1 MNKKIIPVAIIAI
14 VLIGISSFYDG
25 TIYQKKKMAPQ
36 NFSREENGSGFQRK
50 TSEQRIGQN
59 NSGGAFENG
68 EIISKD
74 DKSITIKTR
83 EGSSKIIYFS
93 NSTTIGKTVDGSVSD
108 LNIGNQVMVNSKND
122 SSGVITAQ
130 NIQIRPKSPIEQPK

>member
-1 MNKKIIPVAIIAI
+1 
-14 VLIGISSFYDG
+14 
-25 TIYQKKKMAPQ
+25 MAPQ

-50 TSEQRIGQN
+50 TSEQRMGQN

-108 LNIGNQVMVNSKND
+108 LNIGNQVMVNGKND